1 MLIDVIHNGNMYYK
15 LGFNLDH
22 VSKLSYKW
30 ISDDHII
37 RLNRLD
43 CFKSKVKQMFIDYDD
58 SKSISENLKQ
68 HKFYQLFDCR
78 KFSVYKGIYKK

>member
-1 MLIDVIHNGNMYYK
+1 MYYK
-15 LGFNLDH
+15 LGFILKNI
-22 VSKLSYKW
+22 SNPGYMW
-30 ISDDHII
+30 ISDDHMI

-43 CFKSKVKQMFIDYDD
+43 CFKSKVKQMFNDYDD

-78 KFSVYKGIYKK
+78 KFGFYKGIYKK